1 MNRVRLSGFLLIAV
15 VFCIAALA
23 VAAEPLKESF
33 DQTYPLAAGGRIAL
47 SNVNGSVQVNVWDQ
61 ATVRVQAV
69 KEADTREDLDKLR
82 IEVRATASSVNI
94 ETRYPESRST
104 TDSAHTHTHQ
114 PHSSGS
120 GHRHLSVEY
129 TLTVP
134 KGAALDK
141 VELVNGSLT
150 VSGLGGE
157 VNAELVNGEAKLT
170 GLAGNVSV
178 EAVNGEV
185 TVELEKLDA
194 RQRVKLETVNG
205 EIELRLA
212 AGVAA
217 DVAAETVNGQ
227 LSNDFG
233 IPVNK
238 HEHVGA
244 DMTGSIG
251 SGGGDIRLETV
262 NGKIRVVKK

>member
-1 MNRVRLSGFLLIAV
+1 MIRGKSIVLLLIPVAL
-15 VFCIAALA
+15 CIAGLALA
-23 VAAEPLKESF
+23 GEPYRENF
-33 DQTYPLAAGGRIAL
+33 DQTYPLAAGGRVAL
-47 SNVNGSVQVNVWDQ
+47 ENVNGSVVVNVWDQ

-69 KEADTREDLDKLR
+69 KEADTREDLADLR
-82 IEVRATASSVNI
+82 IEVKAAAGRVEV
-94 ETRYPESRST
+94 ETRYPE
-104 TDSAHTHTHQ
+104 
-114 PHSSGS
+114 GS
-120 GHRHLSVEY
+120 HGHLSVEY

-141 VELVNGSLT
+141 VELVNGNFT

-185 TVELEKLDA
+185 VVELEKLDA

-205 EIELRLA
+205 GIELRLA

-217 DVAAETVNGQ
+217 DVAAETVNGH

-251 SGGGDIRLETV
+251 SGGGDVRLETV

>member
-1 MNRVRLSGFLLIAV
+1 V
-15 VFCIAALA
+15 
-23 VAAEPLKESF
+23 
-33 DQTYPLAAGGRIAL
+33 D
-47 SNVNGSVQVNVWDQ
+47 
-61 ATVRVQAV
+61 
-69 KEADTREDLDKLR
+69 
-82 IEVRATASSVNI
+82 I
-94 ETRYPESRST
+94 ETRYPESR
-104 TDSAHTHTHQ
+104 
-114 PHSSGS
+114 HSHHG
-120 GHRHLSVEY
+120 HLSVEY

-141 VELVNGSLT
+141 LELVNGNLT

-185 TVELEKLDA
+185 TVELDKLDP

-205 EIELRLA
+205 AIDLRLG

-217 DVAAETVNGQ
+217 DVEAETVNGH

-233 IPVNK
+233 LTVTK
-238 HEHVGA
+238 HEFAGA
-244 DMTGSIG
+244 ICGSIRT
-251 SGGGDIRLETV
+251 GGGVAAEITARS
-262 NGKIRVVKK
+262 R

>member
-1 MNRVRLSGFLLIAV
+1 M
-15 VFCIAALA
+15 
-23 VAAEPLKESF
+23 
-33 DQTYPLAAGGRIAL
+33 AL
-47 SNVNGSVQVNVWDQ
+47 SNVNGSVVVNVWDQ

-69 KEADTREDLDKLR
+69 KEADTREDLDSLR
-82 IEVRATASSVNI
+82 IEVKTTANAVDI

-120 GHRHLSVEY
+120 GRRHLSVEY

-134 KGAALDK
+134 KGATLDK
-141 VELVNGSLT
+141 VDLVNGDLT

-185 TVELEKLDA
+185 TVELEKLDS

-205 EIELRLA
+205 AIELRLGP
-212 AGVAA
+212 GVAA
-217 DVAAETVNGQ
+217 DVEAETVNGH

-233 IPVNK
+233 LTVTK
-238 HEHVGA
+238 HEFAGA
-244 DMTGSIG
+244 NMTGSIRT
-251 SGGGDIRLETV
+251 GGGVVRLETV
-262 NGKIRVVKK
+262 NGAIKVRK

>member
-1 MNRVRLSGFLLIAV
+1 MKRAKSYGLLLIPV

-23 VAAEPLKESF
+23 LAEERLRENF
-33 DQTYPLAAGGRIAL
+33 DQTYPLAAGGRVSL
-47 SNVNGSVQVNVWDQ
+47 SNVNGGVLVNVWDQ

-69 KEADTREDLDKLR
+69 KEADTREDLEDLR
-82 IEVRATASSVNI
+82 IEVRTKANAVDI
-94 ETRYPESRST
+94 ETRYPESRR
-104 TDSAHTHTHQ
+104 
-114 PHSSGS
+114 S

-141 VELVNGSLT
+141 FELVNGSLT

-185 TVELEKLDA
+185 TVELEKLDP

-205 EIELRLA
+205 GIELRLA

-217 DVAAETVNGQ
+217 DVEAETVNGH

-233 IPVNK
+233 ITVTK
-238 HEHVGA
+238 HKYVGA

-251 SGGGDIRLETV
+251 SGGGEVRLNTV

>member
-1 MNRVRLSGFLLIAV
+1 MNRVKLSGFLLIPV

-23 VAAEPLKESF
+23 LAAEPLRENF

-82 IEVRATASSVNI
+82 IEVRNTASAVNI
-94 ETRYPESRST
+94 ETRYP
-104 TDSAHTHTHQ
+104 D
-114 PHSSGS
+114 SSGS

-141 VELVNGSLT
+141 FELVNGSLT

-194 RQRVKLETVNG
+194 RQRVRLETVNG
-205 EIELRLA
+205 GIELRLA

-217 DVAAETVNGQ
+217 DVAAETVNGH

-251 SGGGDIRLETV
+251 SGGGDVRLETV

>member
-1 MNRVRLSGFLLIAV
+1 MNRVKRSGFLLIPV

-23 VAAEPLKESF
+23 VSAETLKENF
-33 DQTYPLAAGGRIAL
+33 DQTYPLAAGGRVSL
-47 SNVNGSVQVNVWDQ
+47 SNVNGGVLVNVWDQ

-69 KEADTREDLDKLR
+69 KEAESREALDKLR
-82 IEVRATASSVNI
+82 IEVKAATGRVEI
-94 ETRYPESRST
+94 ETRYPE
-104 TDSAHTHTHQ
+104 
-114 PHSSGS
+114 GS
-120 GHRHLSVEY
+120 HGHLSVEY

-141 VELVNGSLT
+141 FELVNGSMT

-178 EAVNGEV
+178 EAVNGAV
-185 TVELEKLDA
+185 KVELEKLDA

-205 EIELRLA
+205 PIELQLA
-212 AGVAA
+212 PGVAA
-217 DVAAETVNGQ
+217 DVEAETVNGH

-238 HEHVGA
+238 HEYVGA
-244 DMTGSIG
+244 DMNGSIG
-251 SGGGDIRLETV
+251 TGGGDVRLKTV
-262 NGKIRVVKK
+262 NGRIQVVKK

>member
-1 MNRVRLSGFLLIAV
+1 MNRAKSVGLLLVPVAL
-15 VFCIAALA
+15 CIAGLALG
-23 VAAEPLKESF
+23 AEPVRENF
-33 DQTYPLAAGGRIAL
+33 DQTYPLAAGGRVAL
-47 SNVNGSVQVNVWDQ
+47 SNVNGSVQVSVWDQ

-69 KEADTREDLDKLR
+69 KEADTREDLDNLR
-82 IEVRATASSVNI
+82 IEVRNTASAVSI
-94 ETRYPESRST
+94 ETRYPESR
-104 TDSAHTHTHQ
+104 
-114 PHSSGS
+114 GS
-120 GHRHLSVEY
+120 EHRHLSVEY

-141 VELVNGSLT
+141 VELVNGALT

-157 VNAELVNGEAKLT
+157 VDAELVNGQAKLM

-178 EAVNGEV
+178 ETVNGQV
-185 TVELEKLDA
+185 TVELEKFA
-194 RQRVKLETVNG
+194 AGQRVKLETVNG

-217 DVAAETVNGQ
+217 DLQAETVNGH

-233 IPVNK
+233 VPVNK
-238 HEHVGA
+238 HKYVGA

-251 SGGGDIRLETV
+251 TGGGDVRLETV
-262 NGKIRVVKK
+262 NGKIQVVKK